1 MSKAIYDLLN
11 IVDRYVELTKLVHSK
26 KPVSWDEIV
35 EIQKKVKFIL
45 ISADFKSTLQDQI
58 LKSKE
63 RPYQKLHEVF
73 LNRRDLLVNLINQFS
88 DTIINNVFKTV
99 FYARDNYLKN
109 IIND

>member
-63 RPYQKLHEVF
+63 RSYQKLHELF
-73 LNRRDLLVNLINQFS
+73 LNSRNALKNLIKHS
-88 DTIINNVFKTV
+88 EINSSVF
-99 FYARDNYLKN
+99 FF
-109 IIND
+109 